1 MTGSKMVSLVKCEEY
16 GRERAY
22 EAVKRSVDLIG
33 GIDHFVK
40 PGSRVLLKPNILSP
54 SAPDACIAT
63 HPDVVYAVAKLLVDN
78 GCKVIIA
85 ESPGAGMI
93 YSSANLRRAYE
104 TTGYSV
110 LAKDLGIELNED
122 VSSRDVA
129 NPDGVLMKRLKF
141 IEPLFNVDSVVI
153 VSKMKTH
160 LFTYMTGAAKNAFG
174 LVPGM
179 EKATFHARLQDPAE
193 FGKMIVDI
201 NQFVKPALEIMDA
214 VEAMEG
220 DGPHS
225 GTPRHVG
232 AILASQSYTALDVV
246 ATRIMSMDPKDICT
260 IQAAM
265 ERGLIA
271 ADLSDVQVVGGDLD
285 KFIVPDFKKPSTF
298 NGQKRM
304 NGRLMKAMMGLVKV
318 YALRPSI
325 VRSKCTG
332 CGKCHRGCPMQAIT
346 MRNGKAKVNRG
357 KCINCYSCHEFC
369 DSHAIELKRSL
380 RGKAMA
386 VLVERKNKAG

>member
-1 MTGSKMVSLVKCEEY
+1 MTVPKSVAVVGCEKY
-16 GRERAY
+16 GRERTY
-22 EAVKRSVDLIG
+22 EAVKRSVDLLG
-33 GIDHFVK
+33 GIESLVK

-54 SAPDACIAT
+54 SGPDACIAT

-93 YSSANLRRAYE
+93 YSSTNMRKAYE
-104 TTGYSV
+104 TTGYDLV
-110 LAKDLGIELNED
+110 AKDLGIQLNED
-122 VSSRDVA
+122 IASRDVA
-129 NPDGVLMKRLKF
+129 NPDGVLMKRLKL
-141 IEPLFNVDSVVI
+141 IEPVFNVDSVVI

-174 LVPGM
+174 LIPGM
-179 EKATFHARLQDPAE
+179 EKATFHARLQEPAE
-193 FGKMIVDI
+193 FAKMIVDI
-201 NQFVKPALEIMDA
+201 NEHVRPALEIMDA

-232 AILASQSYTALDVV
+232 AILASRSYSALDVV
-246 ATRIMSMDPKDICT
+246 AARIMSIDPNEICT
-260 IQAAM
+260 IRAAM
-265 ERGLIA
+265 ERGLLA
-271 ADLSDVQVVGGDLD
+271 KDLSDVQVVGSDVA
-285 KFIVPDFKKPSTF
+285 KFIVPDFKRPSTF
-298 NGQKRM
+298 VGPKRK

-325 VRSKCTG
+325 VRAKCTG
-332 CGKCHRGCPMQAIT
+332 CGKCHRGCPMQAIS
-346 MRNGKAKVNRG
+346 MRNGKAKVDRG

-380 RGKAMA
+380 RGKAVA
-386 VLVERKNKAG
+386 VLVERKNRAG

>member
-1 MTGSKMVSLVKCEEY
+1 MEGSKTVALVGCEGY

-33 GIDHFVK
+33 GLDNFVK

-63 HPDVVYAVAKLLVDN
+63 HPDVMYAVAKLLVEN

-93 YSSANLRRAYE
+93 YSPTNMRKAYE
-104 TTGYSV
+104 TTGYDIV
-110 LAKDLGIELNED
+110 AKDLGIELSED
-122 VSSRDVA
+122 VSFREVA
-129 NPDGVLMKRLKF
+129 NPEGVLMKRLKI
-141 IEPLFNVDSVVI
+141 IEPVFNVDAVVI

-160 LFTYMTGAAKNAFG
+160 LFTFMTGAAKNAFG

-179 EKATFHARLQDPAE
+179 EKATFHARLQEPDE
-193 FGKMIVDI
+193 FGRMIVDV

-232 AILASQSYTALDVV
+232 AILASGSYSALDVV
-246 ATRIMSMDPKDICT
+246 ATRIMSMDPNDICT
-260 IQAAM
+260 VKAAV

-271 ADLSDVQVVGGDLD
+271 GDYSDVQVVGGDLE
-285 KFIVPDFKKPSTF
+285 KFIVPDFEKPSTLS
-298 NGQKRM
+298 GPRKK
-304 NGRLMKAMMGLVKV
+304 NGRVMKAMMGMIKT

-332 CGKCHRGCPMQAIT
+332 CGKCQRGCPMKAIT
-346 MRNGKAKVNRG
+346 MRNGKAKVSRG

-369 DSHAIELKRSL
+369 DSHAVVLKRNL
-380 RGKAMA
+380 RGRAMA
-386 VLVERKNKAG
+386 AMVERKNRVS